1 MAVQHDK
8 KSSGKKR
15 VGDNNSCRET
25 QEIGRQ
31 HQAIQK
37 KSEKK
42 NTQPSIESGLWKAEK
57 KVSRFQTHSS

>member
-37 KSEKK
+37 VRKK
-42 NTQPSIESGLWKAEK
+42 K
-57 KVSRFQTHSS
+57 HSTIH